1 MDDALLAAKWMRVLA
16 SLATELRA
24 PYLRAELLTLPT
36 ETKAAAL
43 ERICARAEQ
52 GEPEAREAL
61 VSLVDLLAQPD
72 FEAEARALRE
82 MAKQAPFLALG
93 RLLRRPLRPAP
104 AAAIQQPVNEA
115 RVPDYG
121 VGRPLTLGERKAL
134 ARRPTRQ
141 VLDKLLADPDPAVIR
156 LLLNNPKVIE
166 DDVLRL
172 AARRPNRPDILAEIA
187 KSPRWAHRPRVRMAL
202 VLNPST
208 PAEIA
213 VPLVGLLMR
222 SELRLVQSSTD
233 VAPIVRSMARDLLTR
248 RPPMKKEEPPEGG
261 MVQ

>member
-24 PYLRAELLTLPT
+24 PYLRAELLALPL
-36 ETKAAAL
+36 ETKALAL
-43 ERICARAEQ
+43 ERICAHAEQ

-72 FEAEARALRE
+72 FEPEANGLRE
-82 MAKQAPFLALG
+82 MAQQVPLLALG
-93 RLLRRPLRPAP
+93 RLLRRPRRPLPASQAP
-104 AAAIQQPVNEA
+104 TDEGRI
-115 RVPDYG
+115 PDYG

-141 VLDKLLADPDPAVIR
+141 VLEKLLADPDPSVIR

-166 DDVLRL
+166 DDVVRL
-172 AARRPNRPDILAEIA
+172 AARRPNRPDVLAEIA
-187 KSPRWAHRPRVRMAL
+187 KSPRWAHRRRVRMAL
-202 VLNPST
+202 ILNPST

-233 VAPIVRSMARDLLTR
+233 VAPIVRTTARDLLTR
-248 RPPMKKEEPPEGG
+248 RPPMKKENPPEGG